1 MGFLRDVGKFAGKA
15 TGTVIGGA
23 VNVVGDVTGSK
34 FIKEVGDGVKK
45 ASEFAGDTVGQ
56 VADGAWNT
64 ASGLIQEDKHKKD
77 QGLNDM
83 ADSIGRTAKG
93 VYQTAKNTYHSGKS
107 TYEGIK
113 EGDDIKVKQGLRN
126 IGKTVAIG
134 TLAVGVIDLVD
145 GADGTDSVTDQQ
157 NVADAGKEGSSN
169 VHQVQPHVA
178 QAEAAPS
185 IETSEQPGTHHVQ
198 PHYVEGHWRDGVWID
213 GYWRDGDGD
222 TSVNLSEEEGGGY
235 IRTDADGN
243 PTNNLN
249 S

>member
-64 ASGLIQEDKHKKD
+64 ATGLIQEDKQKKD

-107 TYEGIK
+107 TYEGMK
-113 EGDDIKVKQGLRN
+113 EGDDIKVKQGLRD

-134 TLAVGVIDLVD
+134 TLAVHQNSANSGTE
-145 GADGTDSVTDQQ
+145 GA
-157 NVADAGKEGSSN
+157 SN

-178 QAEAAPS
+178 QAEGASS

-213 GYWRDGDGD
+213 GYWRDGDGN

-235 IRTDADGN
+235 VRTDADGN
-243 PTNNLN
+243 PSNNLN